1 MKLYFMVMDESGLK
15 NIVKYLPKSP
25 KIIGR
30 NLYFNYAVIVPLM
43 LIDGEYNFLFEKRVP
58 CIDQGGDVCFPGGR
72 FDSEKDT
79 NFQET
84 AVRETVEELGIRENK
99 INIKGE
105 LGVILSPMGFV
116 INSFL
121 ATLEVKSINDLSP
134 KKDEVGEVFTIP
146 VACFEKQTALQ
157 YHVRVEMQP
166 SYTNK
171 KGETIVLLPSKELGL
186 PEIYHHS
193 WGGKKYRVFV
203 YKTTKGVIWGIT
215 AELIH
220 EIINIVQKIE

>member
-1 MKLYFMVMDESGLK
+1 MVMDESGLK

-72 FDSEKDT
+72 FDSKKDT

-84 AVRETVEELGIRENK
+84 AVRETMEELGIRKNK
-99 INIKGE
+99 INIKGK
-105 LGVILSPMGFV
+105 LGTIPSPMGFI

-121 ATLEVKSINDLSP
+121 ATLEVKSINELHP
-134 KKDEVGEVFTIP
+134 QKDEVEEVIIIP
-146 VACFEKQTALQ
+146 VAHFEKQTPLQ

-171 KGETIVLLPSKELGL
+171 KGETIVLLPSKDLGL

-203 YKTTKGVIWGIT
+203 YKTTKGVIWVIT
-215 AELIH
+215 AELVH